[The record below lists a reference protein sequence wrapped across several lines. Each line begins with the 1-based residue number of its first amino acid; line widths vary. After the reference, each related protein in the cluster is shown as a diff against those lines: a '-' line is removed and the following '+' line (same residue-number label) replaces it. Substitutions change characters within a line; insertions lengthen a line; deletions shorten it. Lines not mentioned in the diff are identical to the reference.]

1 MRRLLFVDDALG
13 RLRDVEEFLV
23 ANGDGEWETTFVDTG
38 EEAQIGSSSCV
49 FLGSDK

>member
-38 EEAQIGSSSCV
+38 EEAIRYLDTDTTAGR
-49 FLGSDK
+49 